1 MPTKHLAFGSGSEL
15 ATPPGRRGKG
25 RTESQ
30 GEGTLAFGRCQRK
43 EGREEKKRKEGKSER
58 TNGRHQFLGD
68 YTARGGGRGRARKMK
83 EVGRDRDGK
92 YPNAPH
98 CKPLGQ

>member
-43 EGREEKKRKEGKSER
+43 EGRKRKERKER
-58 TNGRHQFLGD
+58 VRGLMGD
-68 YTARGGGRGRARKMK
+68 INFWAIILQEGEGEGGQEK
-83 EVGRDRDGK
+83 
-92 YPNAPH
+92 
-98 CKPLGQ
+98 